1 LISKLA
7 IRSRK
12 LFKNILNTEPI
23 DTTQLQLKFGW
34 FEKLCDSFLKKE
46 QLFKQNP
53 KSIHGNSSASLM
65 NLLAAFETIS
75 FLLSVLPQHTMIEAI
90 KPVEDHLI
98 KFLQF
103 AFIEV
108 ILLLLNN

>member
-1 LISKLA
+1 MK
-7 IRSRK
+7 
-12 LFKNILNTEPI
+12 
-23 DTTQLQLKFGW
+23 LQLKYGW

-53 KSIHGNSSASLM
+53 RSIHGNSTASLM

-75 FLLSVLPQHTMIEAI
+75 LLLSVLPQDTIIEAI

-98 KFLQF
+98 KFIQF